1 MDKIRALRAEE
12 WTLRSLP
19 ISSRAGATMDKARGE
34 MKAKAETTVVAA
46 HLRAMGQSFGFA
58 ESVGLSQM
66 TARP

>member
-12 WTLRSLP
+12 WTLRSLS

-34 MKAKAETTVVAA
+34 MKAKAETTVVVA